1 MATDG
6 DIRVQVVMDV
16 VLSAVL
22 STVAVWG
29 LSIVGPV
36 TFSWTTIA
44 FVTVVLAV
52 ISYAAVL
59 R

>member
-6 DIRVQVVMDV
+6 DIRVQIAMDIM
-16 VLSAVL
+16 LSAVL

-29 LSIVGPV
+29 LSVVGPV
-36 TFSWTTIA
+36 TFSWPTVG
-44 FVTVVLAV
+44 FVTVVIAV